1 MMNFA
6 EYENRLIHLLK
17 DAGVNDFDIDRSNNH
32 QLILTLKS
40 PCAEIDALRVY
51 VSADEVMLSCKA
63 THTHIT
69 AGDAKSESIDLIALA
84 AQEVLD
90 FVQDRIAVS
99 IEFSP
104 AGEVVSSGWCPA
116 EFIGDVSPGYAELME
131 SLYGGP
137 CRTVYWFW
145 SGKSVAL

>member
-1 MMNFA
+1 MMSFA
-6 EYENRLIHLLK
+6 EYENRFIHLLK

-32 QLILTLKS
+32 QLMLTLKS
-40 PCAEIDALRVY
+40 SCGEIDALRVY
-51 VSADEVMLSCKA
+51 VSADEVMLSCRA
-63 THTHIT
+63 THSHIT
-69 AGDAKSESIDLIALA
+69 AGNAELESIDLMTRATKEI
-84 AQEVLD
+84 VD

-99 IEFSP
+99 IESSP
-104 AGEVVSSGWCPA
+104 SGEVVSSGWCP
-116 EFIGDVSPGYAELME
+116 EKSIGDVPPGYAELME